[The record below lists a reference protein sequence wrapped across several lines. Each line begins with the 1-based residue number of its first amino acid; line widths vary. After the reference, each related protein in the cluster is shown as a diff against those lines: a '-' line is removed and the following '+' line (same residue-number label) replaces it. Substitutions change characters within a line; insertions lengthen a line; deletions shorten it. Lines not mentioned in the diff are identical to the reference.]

1 MRFKL
6 LGAGLLMAGLAASGC
21 APRAIYGD
29 DGVQP
34 QYSFPVTN
42 NETPYSACLRQLASG
57 PGNNLPI
64 IAVGEVS
71 DKTGQINYE
80 ENGNALSQ
88 GAAEMMMSALYMSGK
103 ADMVER
109 FDLRVPLA
117 EISMAE
123 RGLLDRP
130 FANYIGQIPGSD
142 FIILGALTELNY
154 NITSDG
160 AGLWVAGIGAGARTV
175 VINVAL
181 DARVVNSRNFSVVY
195 AKSLQKQIYGFEVEA
210 DVFRFFGN
218 TLVELDAG
226 SVRNEPLQIG
236 VRSVVEMFVYGMLTE
251 GFGLPSAS
259 ECELTSL
266 DYPFELS
273 GPEGA

>member
-1 MRFKL
+1 MRFGLKIVGL
-6 LGAGLLMAGLAASGC
+6 VGLGLVVAGC

-29 DGVQP
+29 NGVQP

-42 NETPYSACLRQLASG
+42 NDTPYSACLRNLAAL
-57 PGNNLPI
+57 PGNNLPV

-88 GAAEMMMSALYMSGK
+88 GAAEMMTSALFLSGK
-103 ADMVER
+103 ANLVER

-117 EISMAE
+117 EVSMAE
-123 RGLLDRP
+123 QGLLNRGIDSYR
-130 FANYIGQIPGSD
+130 GQIPGSD

-160 AGLWVAGIGAGARTV
+160 AGLWIMGMGAGARTV

-181 DARVVNSRNFSVVY
+181 DARVVNSRNFTVVY
-195 AKSLQKQIYGFEVEA
+195 AKSLQKQVYGFEVEA
-210 DVFRFFGN
+210 NVFRFFGN
-218 TLVELDAG
+218 TLVEFDAG
-226 SVRNEPLQIG
+226 SVRNEPLQIA
-236 VRSVVEMFVYGMLTE
+236 VRSVVEMFVYGMMTE
-251 GFGLPSAS
+251 AFGLPTTP
-259 ECELTSL
+259 ECELVSL
-266 DYPFELS
+266 EYPYTLQTED
-273 GPEGA
+273 

>member
-1 MRFKL
+1 MYFP
-6 LGAGLLMAGLAASGC
+6 LGAVAAIAGLAAVTGC
-21 APRAIYGD
+21 APRAIYGEG
-29 DGVQP
+29 GVQP

-42 NETPYSACLRQLASG
+42 NNTPYTACLRQLAAVES
-57 PGNNLPI
+57 NNLPVM
-64 IAVGEVS
+64 AVGEVS

-88 GAAEMMMSALYMSGK
+88 GVAEMMMSAVFMSEK

-117 EISMAE
+117 EVAMAE
-123 RGLLDRP
+123 QGLLDRP
-130 FANYIGQIPGSD
+130 YASYQGQVPGSD

-160 AGLWVAGIGAGARTV
+160 AGLWVMGMGAGMRTV

-181 DARVVNSRNFSVVY
+181 DARVVNSRNFAVVY

-210 DVFRFFGN
+210 NVFRFFGD
-218 TLVELDAG
+218 TLVEFDAG

-251 GFGLPSAS
+251 GFGLPVSP
-259 ECELTSL
+259 ECELVSL
-266 DYPFELS
+266 EYPYTLQAE
-273 GPEGA
+273 E

>member
-1 MRFKL
+1 MRLRLHL
-6 LGAGLLMAGLAASGC
+6 LGMVGVGLALASC
-21 APRAIYGD
+21 APRAIYGEG
-29 DGVQP
+29 GVQP

-42 NETPYSACLRQLASG
+42 NDTPYTACLRQLAAL
-57 PGNNLPI
+57 PGSNRPVV
-64 IAVGEVS
+64 AVGEVA
-71 DKTGQINYE
+71 DKTGQINYD

-88 GAAEMMMSALYMSGK
+88 GVAEMMTSALFMTEK
-103 ADMVER
+103 ANMVER

-117 EISMAE
+117 EIAMAE

-130 FANYIGQIPGSD
+130 FASYQGQIPGSD

-160 AGLWVAGIGAGARTV
+160 AGLWIMGMGAGARTV

-181 DARVVNSRNFSVVY
+181 DARVVNSRNFAVVY

-210 DVFRFFGN
+210 NVFRFFGN
-218 TLVELDAG
+218 TLVEFDAG

-236 VRSVVEMFVYGMLTE
+236 VRSVVEMFVYGMMTE
-251 GFGLPSAS
+251 GFGLPS
-259 ECELTSL
+259 EPQCELTSL
-266 DYPFELS
+266 EYPYTL
-273 GPEGA
+273 

>member
-1 MRFKL
+1 MRSGLNLFVVV
-6 LGAGLLMAGLAASGC
+6 GAIMAVAGC
-21 APRAIYGD
+21 APRAIYGEN
-29 DGVQP
+29 GVQP

-42 NETPYSACLRQLASG
+42 NDTPYTACLQQLAAA
-57 PGNNLPI
+57 PGGNLPVMTI
-64 IAVGEVS
+64 GEVS

-88 GAAEMMMSALYMSGK
+88 GVAEMMMSALFMTEK

-117 EISMAE
+117 EIAMSE

-130 FANYIGQIPGSD
+130 YASYQGQIPGSD

-160 AGLWVAGIGAGARTV
+160 AGLWISGIGAGARTV

-181 DARVVNSRNFSVVY
+181 DARVVNSRNFAVVY
-195 AKSLQKQIYGFEVEA
+195 ARSLQKQIYGFEVEA
-210 DVFRFFGN
+210 NVFRFFGE
-218 TLVELDAG
+218 TLVEFDAG

-236 VRSVVEMFVYGMLTE
+236 VRSVVEMFVYGMMTE
-251 GFGLPSAS
+251 GFGLPSS
-259 ECELTSL
+259 PECGLVSLEYPYELGTE
-266 DYPFELS
+266 D
-273 GPEGA
+273 